1 MMLICVPY
9 IKNAMWNHSTSGWS
23 KTSRWTT
30 SLLLTALL
38 TCCSE
43 VRAAPADRVEKID
56 QLMSTLFERG
66 QFNGAVL
73 VAEKGEIIYRK
84 AFGKANFQTEADFT
98 PETPS
103 NIGSVTKQF
112 AAMAIMILAERNKLT
127 YDDSVSKYIPEFS
140 STAHFSRIT
149 LRHLLTHT
157 SGIPDYG
164 DLGIEDSG
172 LDQKGLIAALLQRE
186 DTLAEPGLKYRYSN
200 PGYAL
205 LGIVVERVSGKRFGD
220 FLEQEIFKPAGM
232 SNTFVH
238 DGHGRKN
245 ERTAVGYGQFG
256 QVDDADST
264 AIPGDGGMY
273 STVDDLFKWDQALY
287 TDKLVRQS
295 ALVEAFSPGKV
306 EQGTSTYGFGWNI
319 ADESGN
325 KYLWHQG
332 SQAGFRAFIGRRL
345 TDKVT
350 VIMLTNKGNS
360 KRLDINTA
368 IQNILAHK
376 PYVLPRQSGA
386 EKLYK
391 TIRESGIRTAIDTF
405 NNLKTAKSADYDLGE
420 TELNTLG
427 YQLLYTD
434 KRVSD
439 AVAIFELNATEHPT
453 SSNAFDSLGEAYR
466 QNGER
471 DLAISNYRTAVKLD
485 PTNGHATAAL
495 KELQSKTRNWIVT
508 LVAAGAAFASSGLGE
523 SGTSAHGRG
532 NSELPPDA
540 RTKRCPVRETKEMN
554 RFPLS
559 SPVQLRLFCVKETFR
574 ILVFHRCERSNRLQS
589 HGELSESSNSLH
601 CSILGQLGRK

>member
-1 MMLICVPY
+1 M
-9 IKNAMWNHSTSGWS
+9 S
-23 KTSRWTT
+23 
-30 SLLLTALL
+30 SL
-38 TCCSE
+38 
-43 VRAAPADRVEKID
+43 V
-56 QLMSTLFERG
+56 ERG

-112 AAMAIMILAERNKLT
+112 AAMAIMILAERNKLG
-127 YDDSVSKYIPEFS
+127 YDDSVSKYVPELS

-164 DLGIEDSG
+164 DLGIDDSG
-172 LDQKGLIAALLQRE
+172 LDQKGLIAALLKRE
-186 DTLAEPGLKYRYSN
+186 DALAKPGLKYRYSN

-232 SNTFVH
+232 SSTFVY
-238 DGHGRKN
+238 DSPSKRSSG
-245 ERTAVGYGQFG
+245 TAVGYGQFG
-256 QVDDADST
+256 QVDDGDPT

-273 STVDDLFKWDQALY
+273 STVDDLFKWDRALY
-287 TDKLVRQS
+287 TDQLVRQS

-306 EQGTSTYGFGWNI
+306 EQGASSYGFGWNI
-319 ADESGN
+319 VDESGN

-332 SQAGFRAFIGRRL
+332 NQAGFRAFIGRRF
-345 TDKVT
+345 TDRVT

-368 IQNILAHK
+368 IQNILADK

-391 TIRESGIRTAIDTF
+391 TIHDSGIQTAINTY
-405 NNLKTAKSADYDLGE
+405 NNLKNAKSADYDLGE

-427 YQLLYTD
+427 YQLLYAD

-439 AVAIFELNATEHPT
+439 AIAILKLNATEHPA
-453 SSNAFDSLGEAYR
+453 SSNAFESLGEAYR

-471 DLAISNYRTAVKLD
+471 DLAISSYQTSVKLD
-485 PTNGHATAAL
+485 PTNGHAAATL
-495 KELQSKTRNWIVT
+495 KELQPNTTMQSNTTNWIIA
-508 LVAAGAAFASSGLGE
+508 LVIAGAAFGLIG
-523 SGTSAHGRG
+523 
-532 NSELPPDA
+532 
-540 RTKRCPVRETKEMN
+540 V
-554 RFPLS
+554 
-559 SPVQLRLFCVKETFR
+559 
-574 ILVFHRCERSNRLQS
+574 
-589 HGELSESSNSLH
+589 
-601 CSILGQLGRK
+601 GRKWYQQCPKTR